1 MQFIFNIVD
10 ITLKG
15 THVEQ
20 GHNLV
25 AD

>member
-15 THVEQ
+15 AHVEQ